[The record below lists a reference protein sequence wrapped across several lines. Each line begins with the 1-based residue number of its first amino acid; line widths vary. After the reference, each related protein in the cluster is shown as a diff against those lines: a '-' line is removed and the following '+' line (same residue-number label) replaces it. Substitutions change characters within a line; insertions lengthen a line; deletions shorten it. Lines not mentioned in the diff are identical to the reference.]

1 MFDDVVSKAFELVI
15 SAISCRILY
24 KGYLHK
30 KKPTRKRLFAKKFN
44 LEKSNLLVTV
54 QNSS

>member
-30 KKPTRKRLFAKKFN
+30 KTPTRKRLFAKKFN

>member
-24 KGYLHK
+24 RGYLHK
-30 KKPTRKRLFAKKFN
+30 KTPTRKRLFAKKLI

-54 QNSS
+54 QSSN